1 MGHAH
6 ASCVPRCR
14 AGMADPRDP
23 NSYRVRSYRLPRA
36 AGRHGAGPRPPRAAG
51 ARARPSV
58 VARAPRA
65 RARVPGDPRVTPYG
79 PIDGQQLY
87 KHSRIPRDWAERWT
101 SRDDSDQ
108 PGQATPITIRLSAAR
123 VDLSCTE
130 CRGSER
136 RPRAAL
142 VHERPATPLRT
153 PSSRFCRKQDAA
165 QDRSRP
171 NRLRR

>member
-6 ASCVPRCR
+6 ASCVGCGVGPGWRIRGILIPIAFGPWFGRTDYR
-14 AGMADPRDP
+14 APPVGT
-23 NSYRVRSYRLPRA
+23 
-36 AGRHGAGPRPPRAAG
+36 GPRPGAARRR
-51 ARARPSV
+51 RARPTECSRP
-58 VARAPRA
+58 RAA
-65 RARVPGDPRVTPYG
+65 RARVPRSACYG